1 MRKLTAA
8 QRREFS
14 AIQAWEPRVLE
25 AFVANPGGEEAFIAS
40 QAHEIMLFGANN
52 SGKTY
57 CGIVKCGHHIVPEK
71 DRKTGKP
78 TGFTIHPSR
87 RIRTRRNGILGW
99 ISCYSQDIQKDS
111 IDTRV
116 EKILQPYATNAYKEK
131 GVYQY
136 MEFETGVINFKTQ
149 TQDTPSHK
157 AAKCDFIHADEPHR
171 QAIYNEYLSRLL
183 DRKGTMWSTLTP
195 VIDAKSSALK
205 AAEIVWYKTDII
217 DPYLRNPDSFPLR
230 DVIFLPIEE
239 NARWM
244 GENGVQFAR
253 DLFASMSDDEQNVR
267 LTGMPIDFRGDVLLN
282 RDMVAQLEKFL
293 RQYQDISQPEIGEIV
308 YDDKEN
314 DDDLRMQFIPTKDSF
329 PLEPDIGYAIKI
341 WEHPVEFNKLGSSP
355 VYVLAGDPA
364 EGIPGRD
371 YTAAYVIRS
380 DTGDIVAGLHGYLTE
395 LQLAKE
401 LWKLGWYYSNYD
413 YRRSMEMPAL
423 LVLELMGIGQATMQ
437 YLLNGYSDMNIEPY
451 ERVSIYRA
459 PDIEDLKLGLHAP
472 GRNYGWKTS
481 PTHRGFLMT
490 QMRIALQNSV
500 ERINRPEPQI
510 PEIRDLGWIHDA
522 KYFVMDQQGKYQHA
536 VGFHDDHLFAKA
548 LADMGAKQGVFTVP
562 RHVVPERERKEDKIL
577 YIPLD
582 YYKNP
587 QGPIPVMY
595 DHEVAKEKVG
605 KKNENRTPVAWV

>member
-8 QRREFS
+8 QKREFAS
-14 AIQAWEPRVLE
+14 IQAWEPKVLE
-25 AFVANPGGEEAFIAS
+25 AFVANPGGEEAFMAS

-57 CGIVKCGHHIVPEK
+57 CGIVKCGHHIVDEK

-78 TGFTIHPSR
+78 TGFKIHPSR
-87 RIRTRRNGILGW
+87 RIRSRRNGILGW

-111 IDTRV
+111 IDNRV
-116 EKILQPYATNAYKEK
+116 DKILLPYATNAYKEK

-136 MEFETGVINFKTQ
+136 MEFGNDVINFKTQ

-171 QAIYNEYLSRLL
+171 QAIYFEYLSRLL

-205 AAEIVWYKTDII
+205 AAEIIWYKTDII

-239 NARWM
+239 NARWTDV
-244 GENGVQFAR
+244 EFAR
-253 DLFASMSDDEQNVR
+253 DMFASMSDDEQAVR

-282 RDMVAQLEKFL
+282 RDMVAKLDSFL
-293 RQYQDISQPEIGEIV
+293 REFQDISQPEIGVIV

-329 PLEPDIGYAIKI
+329 PLEPDLGYAIKI
-341 WEHPVEFNKLGSSP
+341 WEHPVQFNELGSSP
-355 VYVLAGDPA
+355 VYVLAVDPA

-371 YTAAYVIRS
+371 YSAAYVIRS

-413 YRRSMEMPAL
+413 YRRNMELPAL

-437 YLLNGYSDMNIEPY
+437 YLLNGYSDLEIEPY
-451 ERVSIYRA
+451 ERASIYCA
-459 PDIEDLKLGLHAP
+459 PDIDELKLGLHMP
-472 GRNYGWKTS
+472 GKNYGWKT
-481 PTHRGFLMT
+481 TAAHRGFLLT

-500 ERINRPEPQI
+500 DRIQRGYE
-510 PEIRDLGWIHDA
+510 PEIRDLGWVYDA
-522 KYFVMDQQGKYQHA
+522 KHFIMNDNGKYEHA

-562 RHVVPERERKEDKIL
+562 KHVYERKEPREDKVI
-577 YIPLD
+577 YIPIE
-582 YYKNP
+582 YYKDP
-587 QGPIPVMY
+587 SRPPAFKI
-595 DHEVAKEKVG
+595 DKEAMSEKIHR
-605 KKNENRTPVAWV
+605 RTEKTANTAWL